1 MLSCLTVLP
10 LSTAFG
16 EWAQSGTESINA
28 RSGFSVAIPCNPPP
42 ANPAPVVVWQ
52 ANDRDDIYTD
62 INARDPLNGGD
73 DDRIQVLPSGHLVIH
88 DLEASDFAVAQYR
101 CSVRNVR
108 THSTSN
114 SPQTVTL
121 VEGTNCLKCAVSC
134 TVLPTVWLH
143 CTIQCTGV
151 RCTSFLIGC
160 TYKLTYSTLSIVWQE
175 SMMWYA

>member
-52 ANDRDDIYTD
+52 TNDRDDIYTD
-62 INARDPLNGGD
+62 IAAADPLNGGD

-88 DLEASDFAVAQYR
+88 DLGASDFAVAQYR

-114 SPQTVTL
+114 SPQTFTL
-121 VEGTNCLKCAVSC
+121 NEGTNCLKCAVLYYFAYC
-134 TVLPTVWLH
+134 MAPLYTPMHWGQVYFIPDWMY
-143 CTIQCTGV
+143 I
-151 RCTSFLIGC
+151 
-160 TYKLTYSTLSIVWQE
+160 
-175 SMMWYA
+175 